1 MSYYEDDDDNLSD
14 DEDFMEFAVIVAFP
28 RKKRRFLSGPI
39 ISPSGEMNNF
49 LIVFDFPNLVF
60 ISF

>member
-1 MSYYEDDDDNLSD
+1 MSHYEDDDDNMTD
-14 DEDFMEFAVIVAFP
+14 DEDFIELAVIVAFP
-28 RKKRRFLSGPI
+28 RKKKCFLSGPI

-49 LIVFDFPNLVF
+49 LIVFDFLNQVF